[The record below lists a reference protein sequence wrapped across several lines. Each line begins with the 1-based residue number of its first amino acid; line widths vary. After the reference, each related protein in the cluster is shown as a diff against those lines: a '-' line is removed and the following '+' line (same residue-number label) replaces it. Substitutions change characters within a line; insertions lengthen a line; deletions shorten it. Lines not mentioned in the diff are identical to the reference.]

1 MRTPLEPALDR
12 TPVSAAAYAAA
23 WDGDMA
29 SVLAAAANE
38 IDRLTG
44 GPDYK
49 RAREIVA
56 GMQRRSATFV
66 LSE

>member
-1 MRTPLEPALDR
+1 
-12 TPVSAAAYAAA
+12 
-23 WDGDMA
+23 MA

-66 LSE
+66 LGE